1 MGISY
6 HRNTYFSS
14 YHNINGY
21 ATMNINRLLCIGLSH
36 QSAPIVL
43 REQLSH
49 WPDGDLRSDAIE
61 ELVILSTCNRLEL
74 YAYLAEPCDSAV
86 CERELYQPLLALMA
100 DTQALP
106 LAHFADHLYTHQGE
120 GVVCHLCRVAA
131 GLDSLVLG
139 EAQILGQVNNAFQ
152 KAQTAHMVGPV
163 LGLLFRFGIKAG
175 RRARSETQIST
186 NAMSVGSAALNLA
199 HQVTGGLHTQ
209 RVLLIG
215 LGEIGQLTLKGLR
228 ARGVTDVAL
237 ANRTVDRAQ
246 TMATAWGGKAY
257 GLDALPHALLDADV
271 VISATSANEPII
283 DAAMVA
289 GVMAQRQQRPLVFLD
304 LAVPRDIDPAVRTL
318 PAIQLF
324 DVDDLR
330 HHVDTA
336 LAARQREIPE
346 VGKIIGELVL
356 DWQQQFQELQ
366 MRPVVVE
373 LRQKAEQIRQRVVE
387 RTLRHLG
394 EVDGQT
400 ADQLWHLSH
409 ALVNQLLHEP
419 TVQLKRKAGHQE
431 ADLYAHLV
439 SDLFGLPSA
448 EQMVAPRTQSLP

>member
-1 MGISY
+1 
-6 HRNTYFSS
+6 
-14 YHNINGY
+14 
-21 ATMNINRLLCIGLSH
+21 MNINRLICVGLSH
-36 QSAPIVL
+36 QSAPIEL

-49 WPDGDLRSDAIE
+49 WPDGDLRTDAIE

-74 YAYLAEPCDSAV
+74 YAYLAEPSDRAACVRAL
-86 CERELYQPLLALMA
+86 CQPLLSLMA

-106 LAHFADHLYTHQGE
+106 LDHFVDHLYMQQGE

-139 EAQILGQVNNAFQ
+139 EAQILGQVNTALH
-152 KAQTAHMVGPV
+152 KAQAAHMVGPV

-199 HQVTGGLHTQ
+199 HQVTGGLHNQ
-209 RVLLIG
+209 RVLVIG

-228 ARGVTDVAL
+228 GRGVTTVAL
-237 ANRTVDRAQ
+237 ANRTVERAQ
-246 TMATAWGGKAY
+246 TMSTAWGGLAY
-257 GLDALPHALLDADV
+257 GLDELPHALVNADV
-271 VISATSANEPII
+271 IVSATSATEPLI
-283 DAAMVA
+283 DAKLVA
-289 GVMAQRQQRPLVFLD
+289 SVMAQRQQRPLIFLD
-304 LAVPRDIDPAVRTL
+304 LAVPRDIDPAVKDI
-318 PAIQLF
+318 PGVQLF

-330 HHVDTA
+330 QTIDVA
-336 LAARQREIPE
+336 LAARQREIPQ
-346 VGKIIGELVL
+346 VSNIIGELVL

-419 TVQLKRKAGHQE
+419 TIQLKRKAGHEE
-431 ADLYAHLV
+431 ANLYAHLV
-439 SDLFGLPSA
+439 SDLFGLSST
-448 EQMVAPRTQSLP
+448 EQMTAPRIQSLP

>member
-1 MGISY
+1 
-6 HRNTYFSS
+6 
-14 YHNINGY
+14 
-21 ATMNINRLLCIGLSH
+21 MNINRLICVGLSH
-36 QSAPIVL
+36 QSAPIEL

-49 WPDGDLRSDAIE
+49 WPEGDLRTDAIE

-74 YAYLAEPCDSAV
+74 YAYLAEPYDRLAHA
-86 CERELYQPLLALMA
+86 RELCEPLLSLMA

-106 LAHFADHLYTHQGE
+106 VTHFADHLYSHQGE

-139 EAQILGQVNNAFQ
+139 EAQILGQVNTAFY
-152 KAQTAHMVGPV
+152 KAQAAHMVGPV

-199 HQVTGGLHTQ
+199 HQVTGGLHNQ
-209 RVLLIG
+209 RILVIG

-228 ARGVTDVAL
+228 ARGITNVAL
-237 ANRTVDRAQ
+237 ANRTVARAQ

-257 GLDALPHALLDADV
+257 GLDELPRALRDADV
-271 VISATSANEPII
+271 VISATSASEPLI
-283 DAAMVA
+283 DVPMIA
-289 GVMAQRQQRPLVFLD
+289 GVMAQRHQRPLVFLD
-304 LAVPRDIDPAVRTL
+304 LAVPRDIDPAVRAL
-318 PAIQLF
+318 PGVQLF

-330 HHVDTA
+330 QNVDTA
-336 LAARQREIPE
+336 LAARQREIPQ
-346 VGKIIGELVL
+346 VAKIIGELVL

-400 ADQLWHLSH
+400 VDQLWHLSH

-448 EQMVAPRTQSLP
+448 EQMVAPRTQSLR

>member
-1 MGISY
+1 
-6 HRNTYFSS
+6 
-14 YHNINGY
+14 
-21 ATMNINRLLCIGLSH
+21 MNINRLICVGLSH
-36 QSAPIVL
+36 QSAPIEL

-49 WPDGDLRSDAIE
+49 WPDGDLRTDAIE

-74 YAYLAEPCDSAV
+74 YAYLAEPSDRGAGT
-86 CERELYQPLLALMA
+86 RELCQPLLSLMA
-100 DTQALP
+100 DTQTLP
-106 LAHFADHLYTHQGE
+106 LDHFADHLYMHQGE

-139 EAQILGQVNNAFQ
+139 EAQILGQVNTAFH
-152 KAQTAHMVGPV
+152 KAQTAQMVGPV

-199 HQVTGGLHTQ
+199 HQMTGGLHNQ
-209 RVLLIG
+209 RVLVIG

-228 ARGVTDVAL
+228 GRGVTTAAL
-237 ANRTVDRAQ
+237 ANRTVERAQ
-246 TMATAWGGKAY
+246 TMAAAWGGLAY
-257 GLDALPHALLDADV
+257 GLDELPQALVNADV
-271 VISATSANEPII
+271 IVSATSATAPLI
-283 DAAMVA
+283 DAAMVSA
-289 GVMAQRQQRPLVFLD
+289 VMVQRQQQPLIFLD
-304 LAVPRDIDPAVRTL
+304 LAVPRDIDPAVKCI
-318 PAIQLF
+318 PGVKLF

-330 HHVDTA
+330 QTIDVA
-336 LAARQREIPE
+336 LAARQREIPQ
-346 VGKIIGELVL
+346 VSNIIGELVL

-419 TVQLKRKAGHQE
+419 TVQLKRKAGHEE
-431 ADLYAHLV
+431 ADRYAHLV
-439 SDLFGLPSA
+439 SDLFGLSSA
-448 EQMVAPRTQSLP
+448 EQMTAPRVQSFQ